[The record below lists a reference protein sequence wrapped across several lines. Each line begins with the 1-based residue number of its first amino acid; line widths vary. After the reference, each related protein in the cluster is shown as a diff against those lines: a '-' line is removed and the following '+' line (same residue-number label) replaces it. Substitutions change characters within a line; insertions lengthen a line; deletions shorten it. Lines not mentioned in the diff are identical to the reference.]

1 MANKITIQMNE
12 WINQSKV
19 INLVECCVQVF
30 VPFAILNIKNN
41 YELKIG
47 SVISYTFNKISFKRR

>member
-30 VPFAILNIKNN
+30 YAFCDIEHQKQL
-41 YELKIG
+41 
-47 SVISYTFNKISFKRR
+47 

>member
-1 MANKITIQMNE
+1 MNGS
-12 WINQSKV
+12 INQKLSIWLNV
-19 INLVECCVQVF
+19 VCRFF